1 MAFFIK
7 SSSKNKSGQRAEAS
21 GWVTQEGGYDVT
33 SSFGI
38 IKDILTQL
46 ENNRRLLTIVQEG
59 YQSRG
64 TILVGLDQKR
74 IAVDKPVGFP
84 GDKLKAVI
92 FFRYTGNIRHHF
104 QSQVVSVTADTVYL
118 QFPRRLLR
126 LQRREHFRVD
136 LPAGSTA
143 LGKYEEQTCLFDA
156 RDVSAGGMLLLSR
169 DSHGIN
175 ETGAILEDLVLNV
188 PASAD
193 EDRDSGDEG
202 EAFQVGRGEVV
213 RRIYNQESAFYYI
226 GIRFMDSENKE
237 LMYFIRQRELEIL
250 RKGITK

>member
-21 GWVTQEGGYDVT
+21 GWVAQEGGYEVT
-33 SSFGI
+33 SSSGI

-46 ENNRRLLTIVQEG
+46 KNNRRSLTIVQED
-59 YQSRG
+59 YQSG
-64 TILVGLDQKR
+64 GAILVGVDQKR
-74 IAVDKPVGFP
+74 IAVDKPVDFP

-92 FFRYTGNIRHHF
+92 VFRYIGNIRHHF
-104 QSQVVSVTADTVYL
+104 HSKVVSVTADTVYL
-118 QFPRRLLR
+118 QFPGRMLR
-126 LQRREHFRVD
+126 LQRREYFRVD

-143 LGKYEEQTCLFDA
+143 QGKYEEQTCLFDA

-169 DSHGIN
+169 DPQGID

-188 PASAD
+188 PASAE
-193 EDRDSGDEG
+193 EDRGSGDEG

-213 RRIYNQESAFYYI
+213 RRTYNQESAFYYI

-237 LMYFIRQRELEIL
+237 LMYFIRQRELEVL
-250 RKGITK
+250 RKGVTK